1 MNYSEYPS
9 LIQLLLKTKDRNG
22 ENIAFQTDE
31 RNISYRQFYD
41 LAKQFSGALT
51 RHQIVAGDRV
61 GLLLPNIPE
70 FVIAYYGILMAGGVV
85 VPINTMFRQ
94 NEIKYILKDCEC
106 KLVIFSEDLEEQ
118 MFGIVDQN
126 EDQLTPVVF
135 GTSEHHDFINWD
147 SFLNQNDED
156 VKIYDS
162 DPDQDGVILY
172 TSGTTGYPRGAVLSH
187 SNLSS
192 NALACVQAGSVT
204 SQDVLLGILP
214 FYHSFGQ
221 TVVMN
226 TCIVCGALNLML
238 SKFEPN
244 LVIETIQNHK
254 VTILAA
260 VPTMVKILVD
270 SQKQPVDLPSI
281 RLCLSGGAKLDL
293 SIYHDFKDKFNHY
306 IYEGYGLTETS
317 PVVSFNPMDY
327 RSKVGSVGLP
337 LNGIHVKIVDEN
349 GCEIMPG
356 NEGEIVVKGPNVM
369 KGYLNK
375 PEATKEIIK
384 DGFFYTGDIGKID
397 GDGYIYILDRKGDL
411 IIKGGFNVYPKE
423 VEEIIS
429 YYPKVREVAV
439 IGVPDPVQGEEVKAY
454 ISLKSSK
461 RVSKK
466 EIIEYCQEHMAIY
479 KCPKYITFLHS
490 LPKSSSG
497 RILKRKLFIKK
508 QKGKKTDPTSKG

>member
-1 MNYSEYPS
+1 MNYSDYPS
-9 LIQLLLKTKDRNG
+9 LIQLLLRTKDRHS
-22 ENIAFQTDE
+22 EDPAFQTE
-31 RNISYRQFYD
+31 KQTISYSQFFDLARQFS
-41 LAKQFSGALT
+41 ASLT
-51 RHQIVAGDRV
+51 RHQLVAGDRV

-70 FVIAYYGILMAGGVV
+70 FIIAYYGILMAGCIV

-106 KLVIFSEDLEEQ
+106 KVVIFSQDLEEQ
-118 MFGIVDQN
+118 MVGIVDQN
-126 EDQLTPVVF
+126 EDKLIPVVF
-135 GTSEHHDFINWD
+135 GTSENNDFINWD
-147 SFLNQNDED
+147 SFLDHDSED
-156 VKIYDS
+156 VPVYDA
-162 DPDQDGVILY
+162 DPDRDGVILY
-172 TSGTTGYPRGAVLSH
+172 TSGTTGYPRGAVLTH

-192 NALACVQAGSVT
+192 NAIACVQAGAVT
-204 SQDVLLGILP
+204 SRDILLGILP

-226 TCIVCGALNLML
+226 TCIVSGALNLML
-238 SKFEPN
+238 PKFEPN
-244 LVIETIQNHK
+244 LVIKTIQSHN

-270 SQKQPVDLPSI
+270 SQNQPVELPSI
-281 RLCLSGGAKLDL
+281 RLCLSGGAKLDQ
-293 SIYHDFKDKFNHY
+293 SIYHDFKAKFNHH

-337 LNGIHVKIVDEN
+337 LAGIDVKIVDEN
-349 GCEIMPG
+349 GSEVIPG

-369 KGYLNK
+369 KCYLNK
-375 PEATKEIIK
+375 PEATKEILK
-384 DGFFYTGDIGKID
+384 DGYFYTGDIGKID
-397 GDGYIYILDRKGDL
+397 DDGYIYILDRKGDM
-411 IIKGGFNVYPKE
+411 IIKGGFNIYPKE

-466 EIIEYCQEHMAIY
+466 EIIEYCHEHMAIY

-508 QKGKKTDPTSKG
+508 QKGKKSDSNR